1 MRIRNDE
8 NEQQKF
14 NYNISKLVSFFYSE
28 ITSAYIN
35 VKIINQVINFYFSIQ
50 ITQEIKLQS
59 FI

>member
-50 ITQEIKLQS
+50 FTQEIKLQS